1 MPHPNVAQRYKADIN
16 DKVFPAG
23 TVLPWNVTYVYIYIY
38 IYIYVAGTTGEC
50 QASTPEFLMIV
61 QFILPLIIEIFAGT
75 FTRCYVFLITAILY
89 YTLRT
94 QFPHSLLI
102 YEHNAHAMTLCGV
115 HARKHVYMYGGPHV
129 C

>member
-1 MPHPNVAQRYKADIN
+1 M
-16 DKVFPAG
+16 
-23 TVLPWNVTYVYIYIY
+23 VT
-38 IYIYVAGTTGEC
+38 
-50 QASTPEFLMIV
+50 
-61 QFILPLIIEIFAGT
+61 FAGT
-75 FTRCYVFLITAILY
+75 SIHGVKHTTDLGHDN

>member
-1 MPHPNVAQRYKADIN
+1 MSGINTRVSYDRTVYYSTSYKEVRRHN
-16 DKVFPAG
+16 YKM
-23 TVLPWNVTYVYIYIY
+23 LYVSHH
-38 IYIYVAGTTGEC
+38 GH
-50 QASTPEFLMIV
+50 
-61 QFILPLIIEIFAGT
+61 
-75 FTRCYVFLITAILY
+75 LY

-94 QFPHSLLI
+94 KSPHSLLI